1 MNLLPDDTLVSDER
15 HEAVASR
22 WHAEVLRQLARGDT
36 LAAVLKTI
44 ALRLEQTCPAM
55 QCAFLSIDHRGESLR
70 VLAAPSLPDF
80 YVQAM
85 DGIRI
90 DSDEAPC
97 AMAALTAGPIVVAD
111 IDSDPD
117 WRVYARHAQAAG
129 FCANRSEPL
138 LDSHGQLLGV
148 LEICFRSHHRTS
160 TSERELIRQVVEL
173 AGAAI
178 ECSLA
183 TSRMEASEKR
193 FRTLVMGMENL
204 AVQGYDSER
213 RVILWNA
220 GSERLYGYSASEA
233 LGRRLEDLIIP
244 PPMREA
250 VVQNVNAW
258 VNDGVPIPPGELTLM
273 RKDGQLVNVYST
285 HEMQRLPARG
295 PEMYCVD
302 VDLTERKKAEQLI
315 WYQANYDLLTG
326 LANRHLFID
335 RLRQQ
340 VLRSMRS
347 GIPCALLYIDVDDL
361 KPVND
366 TLGHE
371 AGDQLLR
378 EVAERM
384 TQCTRKTDMLAR
396 VGGDEFTLIVS
407 EFADTAV
414 LVRIANALNKAIA
427 APFAL
432 DAGTVSIS
440 LSIGIATCPD
450 QAQSVDDLIRYAD
463 RAMYEA
469 KRTGKRS
476 FAFYD

>member
-1 MNLLPDDTLVSDER
+1 MNLLPDAPTDCDAPHVD
-15 HEAVASR
+15 AVPR
-22 WHAEVLRQLARGDT
+22 WHADVLRMLAQESP
-36 LAAVLKTI
+36 LHVILEII
-44 ALRLEQTCPAM
+44 ALKLERSRPEM
-55 QCAFLSIDHRGESLR
+55 QCAILCLDPRGESLR
-70 VLAAPSLPDF
+70 VSAAPTLPDAF
-80 YVQAM
+80 VQAIDNSHIDR
-85 DGIRI
+85 DGP
-90 DSDEAPC
+90 PC
-97 AMAALTAGPIVVAD
+97 GLAALTGEPVFVAD
-111 IDSDPD
+111 IGADPRWGD
-117 WRVYARHAQAAG
+117 GAQRAQSAG
-129 FCANRSEPL
+129 LCSSWSQPL
-138 LDSHGQLLGV
+138 LNSHGQLVGV
-148 LEICFRSHHRTS
+148 LDVYFRHRHQPNR
-160 TSERELIRQVVEL
+160 SERELVRMVADL
-173 AGAAI
+173 ASMTIGCA
-178 ECSLA
+178 LA
-183 TSRMEASEKR
+183 RTQLEASERR

-204 AVQGYDSER
+204 AVQGYDANR
-213 RVILWNA
+213 RVILWNI
-220 GSERLYGYSASEA
+220 GSERLYGYSAAEA
-233 LGRRLEDLIIP
+233 LGRKLEELIIP
-244 PPMREA
+244 PPLREA
-250 VVQNVNAW
+250 VVKAVDDW
-258 VNDGVPIPPGELTLM
+258 VRDGAPIPPGELTLI

-285 HEMQRLPARG
+285 HEMQRLASRG

-347 GIPCALLYIDVDDL
+347 SIPCALFYIDVDDL

-384 TQCTRKTDMLAR
+384 TQSTRKTDMLAR

-407 EFADTAV
+407 EFADTAA
-414 LVRIANALNKAIA
+414 LVRIANALSSAMS
-427 APFAL
+427 APFTL
-432 DAGTVSIS
+432 EAGTVSIS
-440 LSIGIATCPD
+440 LSIGIAICPD

-469 KRTGKRS
+469 KRTGKSS